1 MNPRGPLRQRKIEMK
16 RPTTTGGSPIPVL
29 IRLTT
34 RLRPGKRASAIKV
47 PSGIPTSSE
56 SPVARPDT
64 WSESRVIP
72 RISESPVAMS
82 RTACVTP
89 CQISSTLSSPSRL
102 GLPRVGEEKGLAVLL
117 DPERPD
123 HVLRLPRDHE
133 VGERLPAGGVHL
145 RKACRVDLHHV
156 VDVQERRV
164 PFEEDRELDPL
175 FECQVRG
182 AVRQRVRALF
192 RGDRERGA
200 HSLTRLD
207 VPRPLRRDPGGLPER

>member
-1 MNPRGPLRQRKIEMK
+1 MTPRGPLRQRKIEMK

-123 HVLRLPRDHE
+123 HVL
-133 VGERLPAGGVHL
+133 
-145 RKACRVDLHHV
+145 
-156 VDVQERRV
+156 
-164 PFEEDRELDPL
+164 DPL

-207 VPRPLRRDPGGLPER
+207 VPRPLRRDPGGLPERLFLVVGAGVVSPGDELLTLPRSFQTVRLSA